1 MPRLYCLSIG
11 TTLKACMGRD
21 MLLYYYSLIAKYTLC
36 GDCVKLV
43 VPVLMKKKKMNK
55 KKENGAWNSG

>member
-1 MPRLYCLSIG
+1 
-11 TTLKACMGRD
+11 MGRD